1 MNYRIGLDI
10 GSHTIRVALMGIE
23 RDGTQTLLHL
33 LEQPS
38 NGLRRG
44 VIDNPTY
51 VAQALSGP
59 LGTIKTISRASLKSI
74 VLGIGSPDLKVQ
86 TSRGVVAVSRADD
99 EIQTDDMNRALQSA
113 QAMTTQQN
121 RVVIDTMVKE
131 FIVDGIAGISD
142 PLGMLGKR
150 LEVLLMI
157 IDAFAPSVKSLER
170 VVETLGGAAQRRVVS
185 PLAASHAVLTH
196 DQKEHGV
203 LLVDIGF
210 SKTSL
215 ALYEEGRLIHVAVIP
230 VGSGAV
236 TNDLAIGLRVPID
249 VAETIKLSYGSALAK
264 EVSSRD
270 AIDLVKIDPRVKGT
284 ITRKFIAEIIED
296 RLAEIFELVNNEVK
310 RVGKLSQIPAG
321 IVLTGGG
328 AKMPAIAELAR
339 QELRLSAQIGIP
351 SLSGFTSQKNESLVN
366 AEDPAC
372 ATVLGLV
379 RYPLPGVEEDTA
391 TFLGASGGGAL
402 LKKILHYF
410 IP

>member
-1 MNYRIGLDI
+1 MHYKIGLDI
-10 GSHTIRVALMGIE
+10 GSHTIRVALVGIE
-23 RDGTQTLLHL
+23 RDGSQTLLQL

-38 NGLRRG
+38 AGLRRG
-44 VIDNPTY
+44 VIDNPTQ
-51 VAQALSGP
+51 VAQALSAP

-99 EIQTDDMNRALQSA
+99 EIQVDDVNRALQSA
-113 QAMTTQQN
+113 KAITTQQN

-157 IDAFAPSVKSLER
+157 IDAFAPSVKSMER
-170 VVETLGGAAQRRVVS
+170 VVETLGGSAQQRVVS

-210 SKTSL
+210 AKTSI
-215 ALYEEGRLIHVAVIP
+215 ALYEEGRLVHVAIIP

-270 AIDLVKIDPRVKGT
+270 AIDLAKIDPRIKGT

-351 SLSGFTSQKNESLVN
+351 SLANLAGPKGDSIVS

-379 RYPLPGVEEDTA
+379 RYPVPGSEEGET
-391 TFLGASGGGAL
+391 TFLAEHGGGAL
-402 LKKILHYF
+402 LKKILNYF